1 MATKLEAQNRNPDHR
16 QDRTN
21 PLLINVETGMLLPNT
36 PLLRRHPKMRLYT
49 ADKDLPVEERMRW
62 LSGATKRAAAP
73 KVINSVEEE
82 NTFDMGKATK
92 DELIVF
98 AFDNFQV
105 TLPSALSPKQLRT
118 EIAKLAAA
126 AESAEELAG

>member
-1 MATKLEAQNRNPDHR
+1 MATKQEAQNRNPDHR

-21 PLLINVETGMLLPNT
+21 PFLINVETGMLLPNT

-49 ADKDLPVEERMRW
+49 ADTDLPLDERMRW

-82 NTFDMGKATK
+82 STFDMGRATK
-92 DELIVF
+92 DEIIAF
-98 AFDNFQV
+98 AYENFAV
-105 TLPSALSPKQLRT
+105 TLPSALSVKQLRA
-118 EIAKLAAA
+118 ELARLAAA
-126 AESAEELAG
+126 AETEDLAA